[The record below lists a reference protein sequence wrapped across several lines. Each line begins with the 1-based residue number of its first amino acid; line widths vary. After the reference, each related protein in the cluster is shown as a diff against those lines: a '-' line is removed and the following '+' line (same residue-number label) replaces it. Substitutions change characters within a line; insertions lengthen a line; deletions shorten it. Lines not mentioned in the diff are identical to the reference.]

1 MNDTSHAPSRPSL
14 IARLTA
20 ASLAHPWKFLAGA
33 LALSLVAGALAARL
47 EIRSSFEELLPSD
60 VPSVREIKQLVKRV
74 GGDGTVFVNIQ
85 WDGAKEGLAAAEGL
99 APQLAR
105 EYLAMGPKEIRA
117 VEWNLGPVQRWYGEH
132 WPLFLDLADI
142 RQAHARLVEEL
153 GKAKAEVN
161 PLLDLGLDPRDA
173 GEGKGEPPARVEGVD
188 LLDPA
193 KPMPREE
200 VAKRFAQYPNGFMI
214 SRSDPS
220 LLLVVRPAGTS
231 LGVAEARVLL
241 DKMRAVAER
250 HRAELDAHHLRI
262 GFAGSFPTFVAEYE
276 AIIGDVFSTFFA
288 CVAIILASLVVFF
301 RDLRS
306 MATLGL
312 AVLCAVA
319 VTFGVTWLVIGYLNT
334 QTAFLGAIVVGNGI
348 NYGLIYLARVGQ
360 LRRQGVGLAEAC
372 QEGAHEAAQA
382 TLLASLA
389 TAVSFGTLIVAAN
402 RGFRHFG
409 FIGGMGML
417 LCWVATFALLP
428 ALLAVVEKVRPYRHR
443 GRGDALPARVR
454 VLEKVFARPRAI
466 AWVFAA
472 LTLASAALFVGRRS
486 RAMEHNLDNL
496 TNEMK
501 GNDALRE
508 QNRLAN
514 SALGKSSS
522 SVLALLPDRRVADGY
537 CDVIR
542 TRQKDP
548 RWSDVVEGCDTV
560 SSVVPRDQEAKLELL
575 GDVARRLTDRVIG
588 RLPAAQAERARSIRA
603 DLLAQRPV
611 SDADAPPSLLD
622 RFRERDGS
630 VGGIAVVTARPGAKL
645 ELEPN
650 MRRFVAAVRDV
661 PVGDRKFDA
670 SGETVIF
677 ADLLS
682 DIEREGPLTTGLSF
696 LGVCLLV
703 VLFFRRARQSAR
715 VLVSLFVG
723 VVLMGGV
730 AAAVGLKI
738 NFFNFIA
745 YPITFGIAVD
755 YGANVAARMRSRGSV
770 LPALAEVGPA
780 VALCSW
786 TTMVGYGSL
795 LFSINR
801 ALRSFGWYAM
811 LGELTTILTALLLL
825 PALRIIF
832 AHIPERGEG
841 A

>member
-1 MNDTSHAPSRPSL
+1 MNDSRQPTRRPTS
-14 IARLTA
+14 IDRLTA
-20 ASLAHPWKFLAGA
+20 ASLAHPWKFLGVA
-33 LALSLVAGALAARL
+33 LALSIVGGALAAHL

-60 VPSVREIKQLVKRV
+60 VASVREIKQLVKRV
-74 GGDGTVFVNIQ
+74 GGDGTVFVNVQ
-85 WDGAKEGLAAAEGL
+85 WDGSKEGQAAAEAL
-99 APQLAR
+99 APKLAQD
-105 EYLAMGPKEIRA
+105 YLALGPREIRS
-117 VEWNLGPVQRWYGEH
+117 VEWNVRPVERWYADH

-142 RQAHARLVEEL
+142 REAHDRLVKEL

-161 PLLDLGLDPRDA
+161 PLLDLGLDGAEA
-173 GEGKGEPPARVEGVD
+173 GEPGPPVNLQGVD

-200 VAKRFAQYPNGFMI
+200 VAKRFARYRDGFMV
-214 SRSDPS
+214 SSNDPS

-231 LGVAEARVLL
+231 LDVAQTRVLL
-241 DKMRAVAER
+241 DKMRAVADR
-250 HRAELDAHHLRI
+250 HQAELSAHGLRI

-288 CVAIILASLVVFF
+288 CVGIILLSLVIFY

-306 MATLGL
+306 MAALGL
-312 AVLCAVA
+312 AVLSGVA
-319 VTFGVTWLVIGYLNT
+319 VTFGITWLVIGYLNT

-360 LRRQGVGLAEAC
+360 LRRQGAGLAEAC
-372 QEGAHEAAQA
+372 QDGAREAAQA

-409 FIGGMGML
+409 IIGGMGML
-417 LCWVATFALLP
+417 LCWVATFALVP
-428 ALLAVVEKVRPYRHR
+428 ALLSVFEKIRPFRAR
-443 GRGDALPARVR
+443 SRGDVIQARVR
-454 VLEKVFARPRAI
+454 VLEKVFARPRVI
-466 AWVFAA
+466 AVTFAA
-472 LTLASAALFVGRRS
+472 LTVASAALFLARLPHQ
-486 RAMEHNLDNL
+486 MEHNLDNL

-501 GNDALRE
+501 GHETLRE

-514 SALGKSSS
+514 SALGRSSS
-522 SVLALLPDRRVADGY
+522 SVLALLPDRHVADAY

-548 RWSDVVEGCDTV
+548 RWSDVIEGCDTV
-560 SSVVPRDQEAKLELL
+560 SSVVPRDQEQKLELL
-575 GDVARRLTDRVIG
+575 RDVGRRLTDRVLA
-588 RLPAAQAERARSIRA
+588 RLPAAQAARARSIRA

-611 SDADAPPSLLD
+611 TDAEAPPSLLD

-630 VGGIAVVTARPGAKL
+630 IGGIAVITARPGAKL

-650 MRRFVAAVRDV
+650 MRRFVAGVRDV
-661 PVGDRKFDA
+661 PVGDRKYDA

-682 DIEREGPLTTGLSF
+682 NIEREGPLTTGLSF
-696 LGVCLLV
+696 LGVFLLV
-703 VLFFRRARQSAR
+703 VIFFRRARSAAR
-715 VLVSLFVG
+715 VLVSLVVG

-730 AAAVGLKI
+730 ASLVGLKI

-755 YGANVAARMRSRGSV
+755 YGANVAARMLSRGSV

-786 TTMVGYGSL
+786 TTIVGYGSL

-811 LGELTTILTALLLL
+811 LGEFTTIVTALLLL
-825 PALRIIF
+825 PALRILF
-832 AHIPERGEG
+832 AHIPERGRD